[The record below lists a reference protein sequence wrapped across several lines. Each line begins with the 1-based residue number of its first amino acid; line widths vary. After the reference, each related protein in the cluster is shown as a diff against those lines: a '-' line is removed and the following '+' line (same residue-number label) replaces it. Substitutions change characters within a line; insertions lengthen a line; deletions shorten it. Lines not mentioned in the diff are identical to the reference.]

1 MTAGWLNL
9 TEEAAVVGVSP
20 RTLRLAVERGEIP
33 AEHPLPEGPWIFQ
46 QTALESDAVK
56 ALVQRAQQG
65 NTPAIPLDRQR
76 AFAFSGT

>member
-1 MTAGWLNL
+1 MGL
-9 TEEAAVVGVSP
+9 SP

-46 QTALESDAVK
+46 QTALGTDAVK

-65 NTPAIPLDRQR
+65 NTPAIPLDRQG